1 MHALDL
7 AKGPGIGLAT
17 GPVMHRSRGNAIRLG
32 FWAALLTSL
41 MATVMMILAM
51 ATPARSG
58 PYCGSGCVPYP
69 YTDVAAFVPQDY
81 YWLYP
86 GILLALSVVVLT
98 ACVRSVAKQGSEI
111 FGRIG
116 LSIAMLYAGII
127 VVDYF
132 LQLAVI
138 APSLQ
143 AGETAGLSPFTQYNP
158 HGVFIALE
166 ALGYL
171 LLSTT
176 LLFVAPVFSNE
187 RKQRVVRWLFLSCF
201 ALVALA
207 FAVVSLGGYS
217 IVAFEVF
224 ALLINWLVLIISGIL
239 LALIFRES
247 AKLDLRGTRM
257 ARQGTSD

>member
-1 MHALDL
+1 MLHL
-7 AKGPGIGLAT
+7 ANGSGVGPAT
-17 GPVMHRSRGNAIRLG
+17 GSPGDSSRRGATRLG
-32 FWAALLTSL
+32 FLAALLTSVT
-41 MATVMMILAM
+41 AAVMMILAV

-58 PYCGSGCVPYP
+58 QFCGSGCVPYP

-86 GILLALSVVVLT
+86 GMLLALSVVVLT
-98 ACVRSVAKQGSEI
+98 ACVRSVSEQGSEI
-111 FGRIG
+111 FG
-116 LSIAMLYAGII
+116 SIAFSFSMLYAGII

-132 LQLAVI
+132 LQLTVI

-143 AGETAGLSPFTQYNP
+143 AGETAGLSLFTQYNP

-171 LLSTT
+171 LLSST
-176 LLFVAPVFSNE
+176 LLFLAPVFHDD

-201 ALVALA
+201 ALVTLA

-224 ALLINWLVLIISGIL
+224 ALLINWLVLIVSGIL
-239 LALIFRES
+239 LALIFRDS
-247 AKLDLRGTRM
+247 ARLNSGGTRM
-257 ARQGTSD
+257 ARQGTSG